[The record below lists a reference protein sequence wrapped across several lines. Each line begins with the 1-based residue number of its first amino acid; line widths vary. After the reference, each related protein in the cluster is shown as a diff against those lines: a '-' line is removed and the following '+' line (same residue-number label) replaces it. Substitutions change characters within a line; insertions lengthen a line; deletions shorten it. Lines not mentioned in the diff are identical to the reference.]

1 MPNPLFARRK
11 RALLALPVILLAGAV
26 AGAGC
31 RLATVIESPH
41 IHSSEFGQPLARA
54 GGVAE
59 GEIAGWEGTPV
70 ALEWP
75 ATLAVLQVHRDN
87 RYVAHSQDEWDGAL
101 RSTGALK
108 GVNVVDGLG
117 IGDEK
122 MHESVARHIER
133 KGPNEAQPQKGK
145 LFVPERWLASASRS
159 NLLFIYAT
167 KVTTDSYWNLWAVS
181 YPLLI
186 TAPFLPAE
194 EQTAQAIAKGFLVDV
209 RTGKILETAGAV
221 ATESRSANPIIIT
234 RPMFQLEQQVARDAE
249 RRMIEQLAQKIVE
262 LKRKAG

>member
-1 MPNPLFARRK
+1 MPNPLRGRRPG
-11 RALLALPVILLAGAV
+11 ALLALSVVVCLAG

-31 RLATVIESPH
+31 RMATVIESPH

-54 GGVAE
+54 GAVNE
-59 GEIAGWEGTPV
+59 GEIASWEGTAV
-70 ALEWP
+70 AVEWP
-75 ATLAVLQVHRDN
+75 ATIAVLQVHRDN
-87 RYVAHSQDEWDGAL
+87 RYVAHSQDEWDAAL

-117 IGDEK
+117 IGDEA

-133 KGPNEAQPQKGK
+133 KGPNEAQPHRGK

-167 KVTTDSYWNLWAVS
+167 KVTTDSYWNLWAVT
-181 YPLLI
+181 YPFIL

-209 RTGKILETAGAV
+209 KTGKILETAGAV
-221 ATESRSANPIIIT
+221 ATQSRSANPIIIT
-234 RPMFQLEQQVARDAE
+234 RPMFQLEQQVAREAE
-249 RRMIEQLAQKIVE
+249 KRMIEQVAQKILE
-262 LKRKAG
+262 LKRRAG